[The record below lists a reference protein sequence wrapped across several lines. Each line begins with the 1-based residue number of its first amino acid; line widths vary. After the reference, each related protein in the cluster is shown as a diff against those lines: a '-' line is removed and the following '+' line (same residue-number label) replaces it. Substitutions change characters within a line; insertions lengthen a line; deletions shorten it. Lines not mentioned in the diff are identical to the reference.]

1 MQSIDLTFSAAD
13 LADLALQRTPA
24 LIALGG
30 GDALVVWF
38 ANGDKSALMAF
49 LSHPT
54 VAEAF
59 IGAVIREVERE
70 AALLARHVDLSAAR
84 SLTSIGPGLC
94 ILELLLYRRQG
105 CRLYLIDIERSDEH
119 KHGYNQTGSGYSNTA
134 TARAFLERNG
144 IAKSDVSFCNL
155 RLEPLNDEPVDVILS
170 SISMGFHYPV
180 SEYVPYIERALPVNG
195 LLIFDKRKG
204 VLDPGWDVLSPKFKT
219 RAILDSEKHQKLVC
233 ERRVR

>member
-1 MQSIDLTFSAAD
+1 MQSIDLTFSATD

-30 GDALVVWF
+30 GDALVAWF

-119 KHGYNQTGSGYSNTA
+119 QHGYNHTGSGYSNNA

-144 IAKSDVSFCNL
+144 IAKSDFVGRDPRASRWASTIRSPNMSL
-155 RLEPLNDEPVDVILS
+155 ILS
-170 SISMGFHYPV
+170 
-180 SEYVPYIERALPVNG
+180 ELCR
-195 LLIFDKRKG
+195 
-204 VLDPGWDVLSPKFKT
+204 
-219 RAILDSEKHQKLVC
+219 
-233 ERRVR
+233 